1 MNTKLK
7 YSLIIISTLLIGMII
22 GFLIGGRITSTRIEK
37 MRSYYTNQGFNREF
51 MRIIEPT
58 PEQRDIII
66 PILRKHAVLNREL
79 MINFHKGQE
88 ELYVDMINDLKIHL
102 DKEQINRLDLVLE
115 KRKRRYH
122 NTTPNHP
129 RNDRRKRQFN
139 E

>member
-51 MRIIEPT
+51 ISIIKPT
-58 PEQRDIII
+58 PEQRDVIM
-66 PILRKHAVLNREL
+66 PVLRKHAVLNREL
-79 MINFHKGQE
+79 MIDFHKGQE
-88 ELYVDMINDLKIHL
+88 NLYIDLVNELKVHL
-102 DKEQINRLDLVLE
+102 DEEQINRLDLVLE

-122 NTTPNHP
+122 NTPPNHQ
-129 RNDRRKRQFN
+129 RNDRRKRQLN

>member
-79 MINFHKGQE
+79 MINFHEGQE
-88 ELYVDMINDLKIHL
+88 ELYINLINDLKTHL
-102 DKEQINRLDLVLE
+102 DDEQVKRLNHVLE
-115 KRKRRYH
+115 RRKSKFH
-122 NTTPNHP
+122 NTTPNHS
-129 RNDRRKRQFN
+129 RKDRRRRQID